1 MNKNTLESKFGL
13 EVTRNRNRFFASS
26 DKRASP
32 TAVGSSRPPF
42 PRDDQLVTITSD
54 RSPFDTYEFA
64 LFHKKRP
71 DISVSFYRV
80 R

>member
-1 MNKNTLESKFGL
+1 MPFRRLLVLDLDLVFEVDVDDMYREFESM
-13 EVTRNRNRFFASS
+13 E
-26 DKRASP
+26 
-32 TAVGSSRPPF
+32 
-42 PRDDQLVTITSD
+42 RDDQLVTITSD